1 MLEVGELFFRED
13 GTIETTTTSTGLPLS
28 DAALIDAYTDHLLL
42 ERHLSGHTADAYRA
56 DLTAL
61 AIFLARGR
69 IGLLDVSYPVL
80 RRWLAHLRTR
90 EYARST
96 VARKTASVRGFY
108 SWAAR
113 RGMIEASPAAL
124 LAHRAGGSRL
134 PAVLKPL
141 EAGELAESPAEDSIG
156 LRDRAVLEL
165 LYGCGLR
172 VSELSGLDV
181 EDVDP
186 EGGRVRVL
194 GKGRKER
201 MVPMGEPAR
210 EAVKRYLRE
219 ARPAMSPG
227 ASVAGRSAGTSDGRT
242 LFFNRRGKR
251 MTPRDV
257 RAMLDGYVRL
267 TLGAR
272 NVSPHTLRH
281 SFATHLLEGG
291 ADIRVV
297 QELLGHSNLST
308 TQRYTHVSK
317 GRLFDSYR
325 QSHPRA

>member
-1 MLEVGELFFRED
+1 M
-13 GTIETTTTSTGLPLS
+13 ETTTTSTSTGSPLS
-28 DAALIDAYTDHLLL
+28 DGALIDAYSDHLLL

-56 DLTAL
+56 DLTSL

-69 IGLLDVSYPVL
+69 IGLLDVSYPIL

-141 EAGELAESPAEDSIG
+141 EAGALAEAPAEDSIG

-194 GKGRKER
+194 GKGGKER

-219 ARPAMSPG
+219 ARQAMSPG
-227 ASVAGRSAGTSDGRT
+227 PGVAGTSRGRT